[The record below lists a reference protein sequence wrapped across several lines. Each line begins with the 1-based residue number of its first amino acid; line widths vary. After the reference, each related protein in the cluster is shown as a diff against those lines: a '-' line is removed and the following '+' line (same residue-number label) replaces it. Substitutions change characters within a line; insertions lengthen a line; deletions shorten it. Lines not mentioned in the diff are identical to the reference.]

1 MINVMQKYLSNKIKP
16 NYPYYKFFILNTSKY
31 TYEIIDI
38 LKDVIG
44 EAEVVSYE
52 EYSVIF
58 YFNKIDFDF
67 KSLIKTINDDFY
79 ADAHLFESGKI
90 QFGDASE
97 FHKLLDIY
105 NKAEL
110 SKYTYTSNKNILV
123 YLTSCKEQAKDLA
136 PVVLNKMV
144 KDESLLM
151 LANAMF
157 ENDLNISMTA
167 KNTYMHRNTV
177 NYKLEQIKDETG
189 LDIRRFKDAV
199 IMYEFLKIFK

>member
-1 MINVMQKYLSNKIKP
+1 MINVMQKYLTNKVKP

-79 ADAHLFESGKI
+79 TDAHLFESGKI
-90 QFGDASE
+90 QFGDATE

-105 NKAEL
+105 NKAGL
-110 SKYTYTSNKNILV
+110 NKYTYTSNKNILA
-123 YLTSCKEQAKDLA
+123 YLTSSKEQAKELA
-136 PVVLNKMV
+136 PVLLNKV
-144 KDESLLM
+144 LKDESLLM
-151 LANAMF
+151 LINTMF
-157 ENDLNISMTA
+157 ENDLNISTTA

-199 IMYEFLKIFK
+199 IMYEFLKNI

>member
-79 ADAHLFESGKI
+79 TDAHLFESGKI
-90 QFGDASE
+90 QFGDATE

-105 NKAEL
+105 NKAGL
-110 SKYTYTSNKNILV
+110 NKYTYTSNKNILA
-123 YLTSCKEQAKDLA
+123 YLTSFKEQAKELA
-136 PVVLNKMV
+136 PVLLNKV
-144 KDESLLM
+144 LKDESLLM
-151 LANAMF
+151 LINTMF
-157 ENDLNISMTA
+157 ENDLNISTTA

-199 IMYEFLKIFK
+199 IMYEFLKNS

>member
-79 ADAHLFESGKI
+79 TDAHLFESGKI
-90 QFGDASE
+90 QFGDATE

-105 NKAEL
+105 DKAGL
-110 SKYTYTSNKNILV
+110 NKYTYTSNKNVLA
-123 YLTSCKEQAKDLA
+123 YLTSSKEQAKELA
-136 PVVLNKMV
+136 PVLLNKV
-144 KDESLLM
+144 LKDESLLM
-151 LANAMF
+151 LINTMF
-157 ENDLNISMTA
+157 ENDLNISTTA
-167 KNTYMHRNTV
+167 KNSYMHRNTV

-199 IMYEFLKIFK
+199 IMYEFLKNI

>member
-38 LKDVIG
+38 FKDVIG

-52 EYSVIF
+52 SCSIIF
-58 YFNKIDFDF
+58 YFNNIDFDF

-79 ADAHLFESGKI
+79 TDAHLFESGKI
-90 QFGDASE
+90 QFGDATE
-97 FHKLLDIY
+97 FSKILDIY
-105 NKAEL
+105 NKAGL
-110 SKYTYTSNKNILV
+110 SKYTYTSNKNILA
-123 YLTSCKEQAKDLA
+123 YLINRKEQAKDLA
-136 PVVLNKMV
+136 PVLLNKMV

-177 NYKLEQIKDETG
+177 NYKLEQIKNETS
-189 LDIRRFKDAV
+189 LDIRKFKDAV
-199 IMYEFLKIFK
+199 IMYEFLKNI